1 MTSCDFND
9 QGFNNNFNVFDNNS
23 NLFEQFCEKKLKI
36 DELNRRQ
43 ETAIKDVF
51 FKDNNASYS
60 TISFRDTNKLSSDS
74 FIYGLTE
81 SDSKILLNKKRKQEM
96 NIDENNNG
104 NNLEEDNFFKKED
117 IISLKG
123 NSKRGRR
130 KKNVEYDDEPHH
142 DKFTEDNIIQRIKTF
157 IFDYILERLNKS
169 LKYESRRFYQL
180 TKTLNS
186 NLKKDFNEELLGKTI
201 YEIYM
206 TSDLC
211 MRFINIPDA
220 NRELIKKIYE
230 EKIEIETMNILEK
243 KFKEILDYIRKKDL
257 DNFLTNFRL
266 RVMKKDNKSIDLY
279 MKEVR
284 KMLFQYEFYFQKKI
298 GRNTKKV

>member
-60 TISFRDTNKLSSDS
+60 TISFRDTNKFSSDS
-74 FIYGLTE
+74 FIYGVTE

-104 NNLEEDNFFKKED
+104 NNLEEDNFVKKED
-117 IISLKG
+117 LISIKG

-169 LKYESRRFYQL
+169 LKYESRKFYQL

-186 NLKKDFNEELLGKTI
+186 NLKKDFNEELLSKTI

-206 TSDLC
+206 KSDLC

-230 EKIEIETMNILEK
+230 EKIEIETINILDK

>member
-23 NLFEQFCEKKLKI
+23 HLFEQFCEKKLKI

-74 FIYGLTE
+74 FIYGVTK

-104 NNLEEDNFFKKED
+104 NNLEEDNFVKKED
-117 IISLKG
+117 IISIKG

-169 LKYESRRFYQL
+169 LKFESRKFYQL

-201 YEIYM
+201 HEIYM

-230 EKIEIETMNILEK
+230 EKIEIETINILDK

>member
-23 NLFEQFCEKKLKI
+23 HLFEQFCEKKLKI

-60 TISFRDTNKLSSDS
+60 TISFRDTNKFSSES
-74 FIYGLTE
+74 FIYGITE
-81 SDSKILLNKKRKQEM
+81 SDSKILLNKKRKQEI
-96 NIDENNNG
+96 NSDENNNG

-169 LKYESRRFYQL
+169 LKYESRRFY
-180 TKTLNS
+180 TITNISIFTLQITFH
-186 NLKKDFNEELLGKTI
+186 K
-201 YEIYM
+201 
-206 TSDLC
+206 
-211 MRFINIPDA
+211 
-220 NRELIKKIYE
+220 
-230 EKIEIETMNILEK
+230 
-243 KFKEILDYIRKKDL
+243 
-257 DNFLTNFRL
+257 
-266 RVMKKDNKSIDLY
+266 
-279 MKEVR
+279 
-284 KMLFQYEFYFQKKI
+284 
-298 GRNTKKV
+298 

>member
-23 NLFEQFCEKKLKI
+23 HLFEQFCEKKLKI

-81 SDSKILLNKKRKQEM
+81 SDSKILLNKKRKQEI
-96 NIDENNNG
+96 NSDENNNG

-169 LKYESRRFYQL
+169 LKYESRKFYQL

-230 EKIEIETMNILEK
+230 EKIEIETINILDK

>member
-23 NLFEQFCEKKLKI
+23 HLFEQFCEKKLKI
-36 DELNRRQ
+36 DEINRRQ

-104 NNLEEDNFFKKED
+104 NNLEEDNFVKKED
-117 IISLKG
+117 IISIKG

-169 LKYESRRFYQL
+169 LKQESRRFYQL

-201 YEIYM
+201 HEIYI

-230 EKIEIETMNILEK
+230 EKIEIETINILDK

>member
-23 NLFEQFCEKKLKI
+23 HLFEQFCEKKLKI
-36 DELNRRQ
+36 DEINRRQ

-74 FIYGLTE
+74 FIYGVTE
-81 SDSKILLNKKRKQEM
+81 SDSKILLNKKRKQEI
-96 NIDENNNG
+96 NSDVNNNG
-104 NNLEEDNFFKKED
+104 NNLEEDNFVKKED
-117 IISLKG
+117 LMSIKG

-169 LKYESRRFYQL
+169 LKYESRKFYQL

-284 KMLFQYEFYFQKKI
+284 KMLFKYEFYFQKKI

>member
-23 NLFEQFCEKKLKI
+23 HLFEQFCEKKLKI
-36 DELNRRQ
+36 DEINRRQ

-74 FIYGLTE
+74 FIYGVTE

-104 NNLEEDNFFKKED
+104 NNLEEDNIFKKED

-230 EKIEIETMNILEK
+230 EKIEIETINILDK

-284 KMLFQYEFYFQKKI
+284 KMLFQ
-298 GRNTKKV
+298 

>member
-81 SDSKILLNKKRKQEM
+81 SDSKILLNKKRKQEI
-96 NIDENNNG
+96 NSDENNNG

-123 NSKRGRR
+123 NSKRGIR

-169 LKYESRRFYQL
+169 LKYESRKFYQL

-220 NRELIKKIYE
+220 NRELIKKIYL
-230 EKIEIETMNILEK
+230 EKIEIETINILDK

>member
-81 SDSKILLNKKRKQEM
+81 SDSKILLNKKRKQEI
-96 NIDENNNG
+96 NSDENNNG
-104 NNLEEDNFFKKED
+104 NNLEEDNFVKKED
-117 IISLKG
+117 IISIKG

-169 LKYESRRFYQL
+169 LKYESRKFYQL

-206 TSDLC
+206 KSDLC

-230 EKIEIETMNILEK
+230 EKIEIETINILDK

>member
-23 NLFEQFCEKKLKI
+23 HLFEQFCEKKLKI
-36 DELNRRQ
+36 DEINRRQ

-74 FIYGLTE
+74 FIYGVTE

-169 LKYESRRFYQL
+169 LKFESRKFYQL

-186 NLKKDFNEELLGKTI
+186 NLKKDFNEELLSKTI

-206 TSDLC
+206 KSDLC

-230 EKIEIETMNILEK
+230 EKIEIETINILDK

>member
-23 NLFEQFCEKKLKI
+23 HLFEQFCEKKLKI

-74 FIYGLTE
+74 FIYGINE
-81 SDSKILLNKKRKQEM
+81 SDSKILLNKKRKQEI
-96 NIDENNNG
+96 NSDENNNG

-201 YEIYM
+201 HEIYM
-206 TSDLC
+206 TSDLY

-230 EKIEIETMNILEK
+230 EKIEIETINILDK

>member
-36 DELNRRQ
+36 DEINRRQ

-60 TISFRDTNKLSSDS
+60 TISFRDTNKFSSDS
-74 FIYGLTE
+74 FIYGVTE

-104 NNLEEDNFFKKED
+104 NNLEEDNFVKKED
-117 IISLKG
+117 LISIKG

-230 EKIEIETMNILEK
+230 EKIEIETINILEK

>member
-1 MTSCDFND
+1 MIKKLLIIIIPIWTI
-9 QGFNNNFNVFDNNS
+9 
-23 NLFEQFCEKKLKI
+23 LWKKLKI

-81 SDSKILLNKKRKQEM
+81 SDSKILLNKKRKQEI
-96 NIDENNNG
+96 NSDENNNG

-123 NSKRGRR
+123 NSKRGIR

-169 LKYESRRFYQL
+169 LKYESRKFYQL

-201 YEIYM
+201 HEIYM
-206 TSDLC
+206 KSDLC

-230 EKIEIETMNILEK
+230 EKIEIETINILDK

-266 RVMKKDNKSIDLY
+266 RVMKKDNKLIDLY
-279 MKEVR
+279 MREVR
-284 KMLFQYEFYFQKKI
+284 KMLFRYEFYFQKKI

>member
-23 NLFEQFCEKKLKI
+23 HLFEQFCEKKLKI
-36 DELNRRQ
+36 DEINRRQ

-74 FIYGLTE
+74 FIYGVTE

-104 NNLEEDNFFKKED
+104 NNLEEDNFEKKED
-117 IISLKG
+117 IISIKG

-169 LKYESRRFYQL
+169 LKYESRKFYQL

-201 YEIYM
+201 HEIYM

-230 EKIEIETMNILEK
+230 EKIEIETINILDK

>member
-23 NLFEQFCEKKLKI
+23 HLFEQFCEKKLKI

-74 FIYGLTE
+74 FIYGVTE

-104 NNLEEDNFFKKED
+104 NNLEEDNFVKKED
-117 IISLKG
+117 LISIKG

-230 EKIEIETMNILEK
+230 EKIEIETINILDK

-266 RVMKKDNKSIDLY
+266 RVMKKDNKLIDLY
-279 MKEVR
+279 MKDVR
-284 KMLFQYEFYFQKKI
+284 KMLFRYEFYFKKKI
-298 GRNTKKV
+298 GRNVKKV

>member
-23 NLFEQFCEKKLKI
+23 HLFEQFCEKKLKI
-36 DELNRRQ
+36 DEINRRQ

-60 TISFRDTNKLSSDS
+60 TISFRDANKFSSES

-104 NNLEEDNFFKKED
+104 NNLEEDNFVKKED
-117 IISLKG
+117 IISIKG

-169 LKYESRRFYQL
+169 LKFESRKFYQL

-230 EKIEIETMNILEK
+230 EKIEIETINILDK

>member
-81 SDSKILLNKKRKQEM
+81 SDSKILLNKKRKQEI
-96 NIDENNNG
+96 NSDENNNG

-230 EKIEIETMNILEK
+230 EKIEIETINILDK

>member
-60 TISFRDTNKLSSDS
+60 TISFRDTNKLLSDS

-81 SDSKILLNKKRKQEM
+81 SDSKILLNKKRKQEI
-96 NIDENNNG
+96 NSDENNNG
-104 NNLEEDNFFKKED
+104 NNLEEDHLVKKED
-117 IISLKG
+117 LISIKG

-169 LKYESRRFYQL
+169 LKFESRKFYQL

-230 EKIEIETMNILEK
+230 EKIEIETINILDK

-279 MKEVR
+279 MKEVK

>member
-1 MTSCDFND
+1 
-9 QGFNNNFNVFDNNS
+9 
-23 NLFEQFCEKKLKI
+23 
-36 DELNRRQ
+36 
-43 ETAIKDVF
+43 
-51 FKDNNASYS
+51 
-60 TISFRDTNKLSSDS
+60 
-74 FIYGLTE
+74 
-81 SDSKILLNKKRKQEM
+81 M

-104 NNLEEDNFFKKED
+104 NNLEEDNFVKKED
-117 IISLKG
+117 LISIKG

-186 NLKKDFNEELLGKTI
+186 NLKKDFNEELLSKTI

-206 TSDLC
+206 KSDLC

-230 EKIEIETMNILEK
+230 EKIEIETINILDK

-266 RVMKKDNKSIDLY
+266 RVMKKDNKLIDLY

-284 KMLFQYEFYFQKKI
+284 KMLFRCEFYFKKKI
-298 GRNTKKV
+298 GKNMKKV

>member
-23 NLFEQFCEKKLKI
+23 HLFEQFCEKKLKI

-43 ETAIKDVF
+43 ETAIKDIF

-81 SDSKILLNKKRKQEM
+81 SDSKILLNKKRKQEI
-96 NIDENNNG
+96 NSDENNNG

-117 IISLKG
+117 IISIKG

-230 EKIEIETMNILEK
+230 EKIEIETINILEK
-243 KFKEILDYIRKKDL
+243 KFRDILDYIREKDL

>member
-36 DELNRRQ
+36 DEINRRQ

-60 TISFRDTNKLSSDS
+60 TISFRDTNKFSSDS
-74 FIYGLTE
+74 FIYGVTE

-104 NNLEEDNFFKKED
+104 NNLEEDNFVKKED

-157 IFDYILERLNKS
+157 IFDYILEHLNKS
-169 LKYESRRFYQL
+169 LKFESGKFYQL

-230 EKIEIETMNILEK
+230 EKIEIETINILDK

>member
-1 MTSCDFND
+1 MY
-9 QGFNNNFNVFDNNS
+9 
-23 NLFEQFCEKKLKI
+23 LFEQFCEKKLKI
-36 DELNRRQ
+36 DEINRRQ

-81 SDSKILLNKKRKQEM
+81 SDSKILLNKKRKQEI
-96 NIDENNNG
+96 NSDENNNG
-104 NNLEEDNFFKKED
+104 NNLEEDNFVKKED
-117 IISLKG
+117 IISIKG

-169 LKYESRRFYQL
+169 LKYESRKFYQL

-201 YEIYM
+201 HEIYM

-220 NRELIKKIYE
+220 NRELIKKIYL
-230 EKIEIETMNILEK
+230 EKIEIETINILDK

>member
-81 SDSKILLNKKRKQEM
+81 SDSKILLNKKRKQEI
-96 NIDENNNG
+96 NSDENNNG
-104 NNLEEDNFFKKED
+104 NNLEEDNFVKKED
-117 IISLKG
+117 LISIKG

-169 LKYESRRFYQL
+169 LKYESRKFYQL

-230 EKIEIETMNILEK
+230 EKIEIETINILDK

>member
-60 TISFRDTNKLSSDS
+60 TISFRDTNKFSSDS
-74 FIYGLTE
+74 FIYGVTE

-104 NNLEEDNFFKKED
+104 NNLEEDHLVKKED
-117 IISLKG
+117 LISIKG

-230 EKIEIETMNILEK
+230 EKIEIETINILDK

-284 KMLFQYEFYFQKKI
+284 KMLFKYEFYFQKKI

>member
-9 QGFNNNFNVFDNNS
+9 QGFNNNFNLFDNNS

-36 DELNRRQ
+36 DEINRRQ

-60 TISFRDTNKLSSDS
+60 TISFRDTNKFSSDS
-74 FIYGLTE
+74 FIYGVTE
-81 SDSKILLNKKRKQEM
+81 SDSKILLNKKRKQEI
-96 NIDENNNG
+96 NSDENNNG

-230 EKIEIETMNILEK
+230 EKIEIETINILDK

>member
-36 DELNRRQ
+36 DELNQRQ

-81 SDSKILLNKKRKQEM
+81 SDSKILLNKKRKQEI
-96 NIDENNNG
+96 NSDENNNG

-117 IISLKG
+117 LIRIKG

>member
-23 NLFEQFCEKKLKI
+23 HLFEQFCEKKLKI

-60 TISFRDTNKLSSDS
+60 TISFRDANKFSSES

-104 NNLEEDNFFKKED
+104 NNLEEDNFVKKED
-117 IISLKG
+117 IISIKG

-169 LKYESRRFYQL
+169 LKFESRKFYQL

-186 NLKKDFNEELLGKTI
+186 NLKKDFNEELLSKTI

-206 TSDLC
+206 KSDLC

-230 EKIEIETMNILEK
+230 EKIEIETINILDK

>member
-60 TISFRDTNKLSSDS
+60 TISFRDTNKFSSDS
-74 FIYGLTE
+74 FIYGVTE

-104 NNLEEDNFFKKED
+104 NNLEEDNFVKKED
-117 IISLKG
+117 LISIKG

-169 LKYESRRFYQL
+169 LKYESRKFYQL

-243 KFKEILDYIRKKDL
+243 KFKDILDYIREKDL

-266 RVMKKDNKSIDLY
+266 RVIKKDNNSIDLY
-279 MKEVR
+279 MKEVK
-284 KMLFQYEFYFQKKI
+284 KMLFQYEFYFKKKI
-298 GRNTKKV
+298 GRNKKKV

>member
-60 TISFRDTNKLSSDS
+60 TISFRDTNKFSSDS
-74 FIYGLTE
+74 FIYGVTE

-104 NNLEEDNFFKKED
+104 NNLEEDNFVKKED
-117 IISLKG
+117 IISIKG

-169 LKYESRRFYQL
+169 LKYESRKFYQL

-230 EKIEIETMNILEK
+230 EKIEIETINILDK

>member
-23 NLFEQFCEKKLKI
+23 HLFEQFCEKKLKI
-36 DELNRRQ
+36 DEINRRQ

-104 NNLEEDNFFKKED
+104 NNLEEDNFVKKED
-117 IISLKG
+117 IISIKG

-169 LKYESRRFYQL
+169 LKYESRKFYQL

-211 MRFINIPDA
+211 MKFINIPDA

-230 EKIEIETMNILEK
+230 EKIEIETINILDK

>member
-23 NLFEQFCEKKLKI
+23 HLFEQFCEKKLKI
-36 DELNRRQ
+36 DEINRRQ

-74 FIYGLTE
+74 FIYGVTE

-104 NNLEEDNFFKKED
+104 NNLEEDNFVKKED
-117 IISLKG
+117 LISIKG

-169 LKYESRRFYQL
+169 LKFESRKFYQL

-230 EKIEIETMNILEK
+230 EKIEIETINILDK

>member
-23 NLFEQFCEKKLKI
+23 HLFEQFCEKKLKI
-36 DELNRRQ
+36 DEINRRQ

-60 TISFRDTNKLSSDS
+60 TISFRDTNKFSSDS
-74 FIYGLTE
+74 FIYGVTE

-104 NNLEEDNFFKKED
+104 NNLEEDNFVKKED
-117 IISLKG
+117 LISIKG

-169 LKYESRRFYQL
+169 LKYESRKFYQL

-186 NLKKDFNEELLGKTI
+186 NLKKDFNEELLSKTI

-206 TSDLC
+206 KSDLC

-230 EKIEIETMNILEK
+230 EKIEIETINILDK

-284 KMLFQYEFYFQKKI
+284 KMLFQYEFYFKKKI
-298 GRNTKKV
+298 GRNVKKV

>member
-23 NLFEQFCEKKLKI
+23 HLFEQFCEKKLKI
-36 DELNRRQ
+36 DEINRRQ

-81 SDSKILLNKKRKQEM
+81 SDSKILLNKKRKQEI
-96 NIDENNNG
+96 NSDENNNG

-230 EKIEIETMNILEK
+230 EKIEIETINILDK

>member
-60 TISFRDTNKLSSDS
+60 TISFRDTNKFSSDS
-74 FIYGLTE
+74 FIYGVTE

-104 NNLEEDNFFKKED
+104 NNLEEDNFVKKED
-117 IISLKG
+117 LISIKG

-169 LKYESRRFYQL
+169 LKFESRKFYQL

-230 EKIEIETMNILEK
+230 EKIEIETINILDK

>member
-81 SDSKILLNKKRKQEM
+81 SDSKILLNKKRKQEI
-96 NIDENNNG
+96 NSDENNNG
-104 NNLEEDNFFKKED
+104 NNLEEDNFVKKED
-117 IISLKG
+117 IISIKG

-230 EKIEIETMNILEK
+230 EKIEIETINILDK

-284 KMLFQYEFYFQKKI
+284 KMLFKYEFYFQKKI

>member
-60 TISFRDTNKLSSDS
+60 TISFRDTNKFSSES
-74 FIYGLTE
+74 FIYGITE
-81 SDSKILLNKKRKQEM
+81 SDSKILLNKKRKQEI
-96 NIDENNNG
+96 NSDENNNG

-117 IISLKG
+117 IISIKG

-230 EKIEIETMNILEK
+230 EKIEIETINILDK

>member
-36 DELNRRQ
+36 DELNQRQ

-60 TISFRDTNKLSSDS
+60 TISFRDTNKFSSDS
-74 FIYGLTE
+74 FIYGTTE
-81 SDSKILLNKKRKQEM
+81 SDSKILLNKKRKQEI
-96 NIDENNNG
+96 NSDENNNG

-230 EKIEIETMNILEK
+230 EKIEIETINILDK

>member
-23 NLFEQFCEKKLKI
+23 HLFEQFCEKKLKI

-60 TISFRDTNKLSSDS
+60 TISFRDTNKFSSDS
-74 FIYGLTE
+74 FIYGVTE
-81 SDSKILLNKKRKQEM
+81 SDSKILLNKKRKQEI
-96 NIDENNNG
+96 NSDENNNG

-266 RVMKKDNKSIDLY
+266 RVMKKDNKLIDLY